1 MTESTQKE
9 RLSKMTSEIVLD
21 GDERFD
27 LINIPFED
35 QIIPAFKDSS
45 GIVWVALKPI
55 CDNLGIDHEG
65 QRQKLKVAAWSLT
78 CLKQVTRN
86 SNDFDGYRMM
96 FIDRKTLIMWLATI
110 TTSRI
115 KNDDS
120 RRLIED
126 YQIKIADVL
135 EDYFFPKSEQRQ
147 LPMTPHEEHM
157 QQVQLM
163 QSLKGLIHPDFLEAK
178 ARIVLAKEMHET
190 PEIDHDAHP
199 LYVQDYL
206 KENGLSS
213 KRIRSKSMT
222 FGKLLKREYIDRYHR
237 EPMKAPQMINGRMMD
252 VYAYTERDR
261 DLFDKVWRDM
271 NLTLLIED

>member
-1 MTESTQKE
+1 MTEPTVV
-9 RLSKMTSEIVLD
+9 SENSIHLVD
-21 GDERFD
+21 VPFDSQFIPSIKDE
-27 LINIPFED
+27 NCE
-35 QIIPAFKDSS
+35 
-45 GIVWVALKPI
+45 VWVGVRAV
-55 CDNLGIDHEG
+55 CSNLGLDPDG
-65 QRQKLKVAAWSLT
+65 QLKRLKRQRWS
-78 CLKQVTRN
+78 VTVMMTVTAY
-86 SNDFDGYRMM
+86 DGKGYDTVMM
-96 FIDRKTLIMWLATI
+96 NQKTFVMWLATI
-110 TTSRI
+110 DTSRV
-115 KNDDS
+115 NDVS
-120 RRLIED
+120 RPIIER
-126 YQIKIADVL
+126 YQMKAADVL
-135 EDYFFPKSEQRQ
+135 EDYFFPKNEQRQ

-157 QQVQLM
+157 QQAQLM

-178 ARIVLAKEMHET
+178 ARIVLAQEMHEA

-237 EPMKAPQMINGRMMD
+237 EPMKAPQMINDRMMD